1 MPISGNIDRP
11 KLSTTTTVAV
21 SIDNKTPAFS
31 GNKLNIPVVLDNVA
45 IDTFTVASCT
55 TTNSNTTVTGAV
67 GAFSSVRAGDG
78 VSGTGIA
85 GGTKVQS
92 VATNGSSIVLT
103 AAATASGTVTLTFD
117 PGTVDATLYILSI
130 NHVISGSTIRVVPTL
145 YQFDGTQVKDGGS
158 GYDAATTAT
167 AGNTPIDLASVTFN
181 LDDYLSKARK
191 PRTNS

>member
-1 MPISGNIDRP
+1 MPISGNISRP
-11 KLSTTTTVAV
+11 KLSTTTSVAIT
-21 SIDNKTPAFS
+21 IDNKTPAFV

-45 IDTFTVASCT
+45 IDTFTVANCT
-55 TTNSNTTVTGAV
+55 TTNTNTTVSGAV
-67 GAFSSVRAGDG
+67 GAFNSVRAGDG
-78 VSGTGIA
+78 VSGTGIP
-85 GGTKVQS
+85 GGAKVQS
-92 VATNGSSIVLT
+92 VAANGSSFVLT

-130 NHVISGSTIRVVPTL
+130 DHVITGSQVRIVPTL

-167 AGNTPIDLASVTFN
+167 TGGTAIDLNSITMN
-181 LDDYLSKARK
+181 LDDYLAKARK